1 MSLYIVKIKN
11 GKTELAKFEAMGFD
25 SMSVAA
31 QHDEL
36 AQMLGGYVFV
46 TPWRSNRG

>member
-1 MSLYIVKIKN
+1 MSLYLVKIKS
-11 GKTELAKFEAMGFD
+11 GSVVLKKFEAMGFD
-25 SMSVAA
+25 SVSVAA